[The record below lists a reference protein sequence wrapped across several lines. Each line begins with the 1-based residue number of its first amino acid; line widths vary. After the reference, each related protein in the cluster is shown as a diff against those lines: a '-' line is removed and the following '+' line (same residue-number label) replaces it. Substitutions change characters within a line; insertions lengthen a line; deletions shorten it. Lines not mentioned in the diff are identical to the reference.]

1 MSDLTRQ
8 NEQDKQSKKERIR
21 AVEEELRRAKED
33 YKARKHELKRQRRDI
48 RRACTPEERLARDA
62 EEQARRERRL
72 SRKARR
78 RKLSEPPMRSILEEI
93 GSSVT
98 HGAGAALS
106 IVALILLLM
115 KARGTASVI
124 AASVYGGCLLLMFLM
139 SCLYHA
145 FRAGS
150 TVKRIWRRFDYS
162 SIYLLIG
169 GTITP
174 ILLLFVDGTLGIVLC
189 SVMWALI
196 ATGITFV
203 GVFGPAVA
211 RGLHFALFF
220 TIGWSAIVFV
230 PRMWSLEPRLLW
242 FVLSGGVVYTVGMI
256 PFAVKVRGSHFIWHF
271 FVLIGALLQW
281 LGIWLYVF

>member
-1 MSDLTRQ
+1 MSASREHDPRR
-8 NEQDKQSKKERIR
+8 EKQLALE
-21 AVEEELRRAKED
+21 AELREARETYRKKKRALKEKQ
-33 YKARKHELKRQRRDI
+33 KAIRKEW
-48 RRACTPEERLARDA
+48 TPEEQAEYRMKKEARM
-62 EEQARRERRL
+62 ERR
-72 SRKARR
+72 AYRR
-78 RKLSEPPMRSILEEI
+78 ALSEPPKRPLLEEI
-93 GSSVT
+93 GCSVN

-106 IVALILLLM
+106 IVALVLLLL
-115 KARGTASVI
+115 KCDTGLEIFSAC
-124 AASVYGGCLLLMFLM
+124 VYGGCLILMFLM

-174 ILLLFVDGTLGIVLC
+174 ILLLFVGGTLGTVLC
-189 SVMWALI
+189 AVMWALI

-203 GVFGPAVA
+203 GVFGPMFA

-230 PRMWSLEPRLLW
+230 PKMWNASQLLFW
-242 FVLSGGVVYTVGMI
+242 LILSGGIVYTVGMI
-256 PFAVKVRGSHFIWHF
+256 PFARKSRGAHFIWHF
-271 FVLIGALLQW
+271 FALAGALLQW
-281 LGIWLYVF
+281 LGIWLVVF

>member
-1 MSDLTRQ
+1 MSDADERRKKRLQAVDAELAEAKADYKR
-8 NEQDKQSKKERIR
+8 KKEALKAKRKTIR
-21 AVEEELRRAKED
+21 KEW
-33 YKARKHELKRQRRDI
+33 
-48 RRACTPEERLARDA
+48 TPEDQREYLEKKEARQERKAH
-62 EEQARRERRL
+62 RRE
-72 SRKARR
+72 
-78 RKLSEPPMRSILEEI
+78 LSEPPKRPLLEEI
-93 GSSVT
+93 GCSVN

-106 IVALILLLM
+106 VVALILLLL
-115 KARGTASVI
+115 KADTGTEFFSASI
-124 AASVYGGCLLLMFLM
+124 YGGCLVLMFLM

-174 ILLLFVDGTLGIVLC
+174 ILLLFVGGTLGIVLC
-189 SVMWALI
+189 AVMWALI

-203 GVFGPAVA
+203 GVFGPVFA

-230 PRMWSLEPRLLW
+230 PMMWNRSQVLFWLI
-242 FVLSGGVVYTVGMI
+242 LSGGLAYTLGMI
-256 PFAVKVRGSHFIWHF
+256 PFARKTKGAHFIWHF
-271 FVLIGALLQW
+271 FVIAGAALQW
-281 LGIWLYVF
+281 VGEWLYVF

>member
-1 MSDLTRQ
+1 MSDSHDAR
-8 NEQDKQSKKERIR
+8 KKRLQ
-21 AVEEELRRAKED
+21 AVETELEEAKAD
-33 YKARKHELKRQRRDI
+33 YKRKKKALKEKKKAI
-48 RRACTPEERLARDA
+48 RKEWTPEEREEHLEKKAARQ
-62 EEQARRERRL
+62 E
-72 SRKARR
+72 RKAYRR
-78 RKLSEPPMRSILEEI
+78 ALSEPPKRPLLEEI
-93 GSSVT
+93 GCSVN

-106 IVALILLLM
+106 VVALVLLLL
-115 KARGTASVI
+115 KADTGLKVFSASI
-124 AASVYGGCLLLMFLM
+124 YGGCLLLMFLM

-174 ILLLFVDGTLGIVLC
+174 ILLLFVGGTLGIVLC
-189 SVMWALI
+189 VVMWALI

-203 GVFGPAVA
+203 GVFGPMVA

-230 PRMWSLEPRLLW
+230 PMMWNRSQALFWLI
-242 FVLSGGVVYTVGMI
+242 LSGGLAYTLGMI
-256 PFAVKVRGSHFIWHF
+256 PFVRKTKGAHFIWHF
-271 FVLIGALLQW
+271 FVLAGAVLQW
-281 LGIWLYVF
+281 VGIWMIVF